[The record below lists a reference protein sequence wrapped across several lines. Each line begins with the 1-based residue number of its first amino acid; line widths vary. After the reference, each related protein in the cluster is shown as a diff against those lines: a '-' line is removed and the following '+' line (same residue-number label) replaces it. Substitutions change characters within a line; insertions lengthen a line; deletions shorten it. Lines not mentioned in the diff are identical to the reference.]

1 MRRFKKRSS
10 IFFVV
15 TIVILVVYTVQIY
28 NIMLFPSQ
36 IDIFRGENK
45 SIDVLYPF
53 TLKLLQQED
62 ESPVLSFINSTV
74 NDKSLNVSIKT
85 SYKLETIN
93 RGNAKLVFNLFGVIP
108 IKNVNVNVVDNI
120 YLIPGGNTIGVK
132 LNTKGVLVVALS
144 NDLVGVDD
152 KKYSP
157 AIDAGIKVGDVITS
171 INGIEVKNSNH
182 VIDLLNRIGEEK
194 VDIKVIRNKHE
205 FTAKV
210 KPVKCKQDNSYR
222 LGIWVRD
229 KTAGIGTLTFYH
241 PDSKKFGALGHGITD
256 IDTGSLMPIKNGEIL
271 KAKISSIEQ
280 GKKGTP
286 GELKGIFFDTTDM
299 IGSIEKNTSFGIY
312 GVMNEKNE
320 DIFSREALPVG
331 LQNQVKI
338 GKAHILCTINE
349 DRIEKYEIE
358 ILKTE
363 IQGYPKQKSMVIKI
377 VDERLLE
384 ETGGIVQGM
393 SGSPIIQDGK
403 IIGAVTHVFIND
415 PTKGYGI
422 YINWMLKNAG
432 ILLDNNKDLAIA
444 K

>member
-1 MRRFKKRSS
+1 M
-10 IFFVV
+10 
-15 TIVILVVYTVQIY
+15 ILVVYTVQIY